1 MFALR
6 ANHLQLM
13 IPERQMMPKMVN
25 SPNNFAVSSNS
36 HLKVQ
41 KRDENLQP
49 YFIGSMKVARKKKK
63 KGQTQMLT

>member
-1 MFALR
+1 
-6 ANHLQLM
+6 
-13 IPERQMMPKMVN
+13 MVN

-49 YFIGSMKVARKKKK
+49 YFIGSMKVARKEKK